1 MQRIR
6 DRFSQVWEVRS
17 IGLRLELLAAG
28 YGVGYV
34 SDLVLAKE
42 PLGEE
47 LVVVDSLPFARI
59 GRSVGLFYRKDSSLS
74 AGAQSFLQVCRQ
86 RWPG

>member
-17 IGLRLELLAAG
+17 IGLRMELLAAG

-42 PLGEE
+42 PLSAD
-47 LVVVDSLPFARI
+47 LTVVEGVPFARI

-74 AGAQSFLQVCRQ
+74 AGARTFLDLCRAH
-86 RWPG
+86 WP